1 MHFLIRTP
9 SSQLQLWYFLIDNL
23 AENLDLLHVI
33 DLFLI
38 SSKCHRS
45 GACRIVGISV
55 YVNFKSGLAHRNVCP
70 DKENIVNTSPLC
82 SVCTKIMIHKKAI
95 MLFVL
100 LLILTSLLDETAAPV
115 RKLNHLQSIASRP
128 RPGLFPHERLTQGLP
143 HVTGELTG
151 RTKHVEDAAPP
162 VVHKQ
167 ICRSS

>member
-9 SSQLQLWYFLIDNL
+9 SSQLQLWYFLLDNL

-55 YVNFKSGLAHRNVCP
+55 YVNLKSGLAHRNVCP

-115 RKLNHLQSIASRP
+115 RGLIIYKALPACQGQVYFLMKSLHRDFLISQVSGQVEPNMLRMLRP
-128 RPGLFPHERLTQGLP
+128 L
-143 HVTGELTG
+143 
-151 RTKHVEDAAPP
+151 
-162 VVHKQ
+162 
-167 ICRSS
+167 